1 MWPWSLHFSLLSK
14 FCTNTTTT
22 RPRESAEILFFKSN
36 IRTSCFFTCLWL
48 IFWPS
53 THLWNTY
60 STALQ
65 LKRAFL
71 AKIQNRTN
79 EKSGME
85 ILLLSKFLVMWSK
98 TWMVVVFPIQ
108 VFGHVIKN
116 LDGSGFSHPN
126 FLDSSSFYH
135 PTFLTVVFWQVF
147 FCNIA
152 PILNFCQECYYRE
165 I

>member
-1 MWPWSLHFSLLSK
+1 MRIRQCKLVVNIKKWVDINKYKYVCIKMVPT
-14 FCTNTTTT
+14 C
-22 RPRESAEILFFKSN
+22 REN
-36 IRTSCFFTCLWL
+36 WQ
-48 IFWPS
+48 
-53 THLWNTY
+53 Y
-60 STALQ
+60 
-65 LKRAFL
+65 AFL
-71 AKIQNRTN
+71 AKIQNLTN
-79 EKSGME
+79 KKSGME

-108 VFGHVIKN
+108 VFGYVIKN
-116 LDGSGFSHPN
+116 LDGSGFSHPH

-135 PTFLTVVFWQVF
+135 PTFLTVVFWQFF

>member
-1 MWPWSLHFSLLSK
+1 MAIRFSYLIKWTLFPFGQMGSISATHRVFSIYILEKQRKRHSWPK
-14 FCTNTTTT
+14 FK
-22 RPRESAEILFFKSN
+22 IVLIKKVGWKSYY
-36 IRTSCFFTCLWL
+36 C
-48 IFWPS
+48 PS
-53 THLWNTY
+53 
-60 STALQ
+60 
-65 LKRAFL
+65 
-71 AKIQNRTN
+71 
-79 EKSGME
+79 
-85 ILLLSKFLVMWSK
+85 FLVMWSK

-147 FCNIA
+147 FCNIE
-152 PILNFCQECYYRE
+152 PISNFCQECYYRE